1 MSSVTAE
8 RPGARSRATG
18 RVSPT
23 GVLLVACLGAFLAFL
38 DATIVNVAFPS
49 MQEAFDGA
57 SIGALSWVLNGYNI
71 VLAAFLVVLGRFT
84 DLLGRRRVFV
94 AGVVVFTAA
103 SALCASATT
112 VGVLVAFRV
121 VQALGAAM
129 LVPASLALVV
139 AAFPPGRRA
148 HAIGL
153 WGASAAV
160 AASLGPPV
168 GGLLVELGGWP
179 WAFLV
184 NVPVGLLALVA
195 ARRTLVESRAP
206 GRRRVPDLAGAVLL
220 ALAMAALNLGIVKG
234 SDWGWSSLP
243 VLGSLAAAV
252 LLTGLFALSS
262 RRHPVPLLDPALLR
276 IRGFSVSTVATVVAG
291 VGFFAYLLTNILW
304 LQHVWGYSVVLA
316 GLALVPGALVAA
328 VVAAALG
335 PVAERHGHRPFVV
348 VGALLWAAAYLWYH
362 RMTGLSP
369 AFWSEWLPGQV
380 LSGVGAGAT
389 LPLLGSA
396 GLAAVPGGRYATASA
411 VSSSARQLGGV
422 LGVALLVVV
431 VGDPAT
437 PRAAVDA
444 FRSGW
449 VLSIV
454 AFLGVA
460 VVALALGRDEPV
472 DEAAAV
478 LPGSE
483 TSARVLDPAPPEDW
497 APDPRSLAA
506 GSWLAGLAPQA
517 RTRLERSMSH
527 REVLAGSTLVAQGE
541 PAGPAYLVQSGR
553 LRVEVDDKP
562 VREIGPGSVVG
573 ELALLTGEP
582 RSAGLRAL
590 RDSSVLELPREAFEE
605 LVRTDHEAAHAVL
618 SQMADRLQTAAPAGP
633 SPPQRVGVVSVLALG
648 AGVDAEGVAA
658 ELTRAIGRHR
668 TVVSPGRVTPPGCGG
683 PSRTTSGSSSSP
695 AGTTP
700 RTGAP
705 SAPGRPTS
713 WSSWPGPTPSR
724 ASSRTACPPPRASRA
739 APGPWSRRRGRRP
752 GRRPAPR
759 AAGASSPARRPA
771 GRCGTAPG
779 RAGTR
784 GSPGRGARRP
794 RGTAAGP
801 RRPGGPGPAARGRAG
816 PGGRCAARGA
826 GPRAPATPAPR
837 HRRRAWTTAPR
848 PGCTR
853 RPPARGSAGGRGP
866 GGRGP
871 RRSRRRR
878 PPAAPGAGSPPSC

>member
-291 VGFFAYLLTNILW
+291 AGFFAYLLTNILW

-633 SPPQRVGVVSVLALG
+633 PPPQRVGVVSVLALG

-668 TVVSPGRVTPPGCGG
+668 TVVSPGRVDTTGLRRAEQDHERVVLVARGDDPEDWRAFCTRQADVVVLVARADAVEGVLPDGLPTPTRQPGC
-683 PSRTTSGSSSSP
+683 SRAVVSATGS
-695 AGTTP
+695 TP
-700 RTGAP
+700 RS
-705 SAPGRPTS
+705 SAS
-713 WSSWPGPTPSR
+713 
-724 ASSRTACPPPRASRA
+724 A
-739 APGPWSRRRGRRP
+739 A
-752 GRRPAPR
+752 
-759 AAGASSPARRPA
+759 
-771 GRCGTAPG
+771 
-779 RAGTR
+779 
-784 GSPGRGARRP
+784 
-794 RGTAAGP
+794 
-801 RRPGGPGPAARGRAG
+801 
-816 PGGRCAARGA
+816 
-826 GPRAPATPAPR
+826 
-837 HRRRAWTTAPR
+837 
-848 PGCTR
+848 
-853 RPPARGSAGGRGP
+853 
-866 GGRGP
+866 
-871 RRSRRRR
+871 RSRRIVSSAPACR
-878 PPAAPGAGSPPSC
+878 PLRYCARACRHQRVSR